1 MGEALCTYPGNREE
15 ALIAYLYEDMAPSA
29 RTVFESH
36 VANCST
42 CRRELAGLGGVRAR
56 LAEWVP
62 PERTDRRAPI
72 GALAVSRRPRFLA
85 AMHELP
91 MWMQVAAALLFVG
104 VSAGAANLDI
114 EHSAEGFS
122 IHTGWSRTAASVP
135 VPARQEPVLTAVS
148 EPLASKADLAVIEH
162 QLRDEIAE
170 ARAATPAL
178 ARQVRALVA
187 DSERKQENELALRM
201 ATLSRDLSAQRQ
213 ADFARMDRNLGL
225 LSSATGQ
232 EVRRQTEMY
241 RTLLTR
247 FQQRQ

>member
-15 ALIAYLYEDMAPSA
+15 ALIAYLYEDMAPSE
-29 RTVFESH
+29 RTAFASH
-36 VANCST
+36 VANCGT

-56 LAEWVP
+56 LAEWAP
-62 PERTDRRAPI
+62 PERTDARASIDAPH
-72 GALAVSRRPRFLA
+72 VTRRPRVVA
-85 AMHELP
+85 AVHELP
-91 MWMQVAAALLFVG
+91 MWMQVAAALLFIG

-114 EHSAEGFS
+114 KYGAEGFS
-122 IHTGWSRTAASVP
+122 IRTGWSRTAASAP
-135 VPARQEPVLTAVS
+135 ALARQEPVLTAAS
-148 EPLASKADLAVIEH
+148 EPLASKADLAAIER
-162 QLRDEIAE
+162 QLRDEIAA

-187 DSERKQENELALRM
+187 DSERKQENELALRI

-213 ADFARMDRNLGL
+213 ADFAKIDRSMGL

-241 RTLLTR
+241 RTLMTR